1 MIRTPRLRPL
11 FAGLALLCA
20 VQLPA
25 AALVLIKNVTPAE
38 AKELGITVKVQP
50 RPEAGDVWVKI
61 DFKTVGDLKRFT
73 GANLV
78 VTKDGKQLVMA
89 HLAASQPAV
98 DSKPEEK
105 QVAFYVE
112 PSALADTSV
121 TIVSYN
127 EPLTGTGYRLQMKDF
142 MQKTA
147 RR

>member
-1 MIRTPRLRPL
+1 MIRSPHLRPL
-11 FAGLALLCA
+11 LVGLALLCA
-20 VQLPA
+20 LQLPA
-25 AALVLIKNVTPAE
+25 AALTLIKNVTPAQ
-38 AKELGITVKVQP
+38 AKELGITVNVQP
-50 RPEAGDVWVKI
+50 RPEAGDIWVKI

-73 GANLV
+73 GANLT
-78 VTKDGKQLVMA
+78 VTENGKQLVSAQLMA
-89 HLAASQPAV
+89 SKPAV

-112 PSALADTSV
+112 PSALAQTAV